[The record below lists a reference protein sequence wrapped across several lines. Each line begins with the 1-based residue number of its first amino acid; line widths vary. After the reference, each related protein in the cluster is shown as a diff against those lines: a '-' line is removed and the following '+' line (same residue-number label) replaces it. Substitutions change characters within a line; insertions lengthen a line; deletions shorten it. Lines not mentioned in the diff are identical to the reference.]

1 MTTLVHLSSR
11 KERNSFDYKHSS
23 LLTNELSLSNFTGVW
38 TPRYELFLG
47 SQSMP
52 NWLQFEFCISGG
64 FVEAFFE
71 KKKNFS
77 QK

>member
-23 LLTNELSLSNFTGVW
+23 FGHLA
-38 TPRYELFLG
+38 
-47 SQSMP
+47 MA
-52 NWLQFEFCISGG
+52 NWLQFAFCISGVL
-64 FVEAFFE
+64 VEAFFG